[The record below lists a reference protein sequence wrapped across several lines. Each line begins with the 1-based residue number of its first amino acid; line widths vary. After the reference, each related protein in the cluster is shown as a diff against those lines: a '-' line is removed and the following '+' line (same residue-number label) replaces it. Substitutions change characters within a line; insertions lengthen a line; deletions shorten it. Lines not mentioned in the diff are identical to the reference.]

1 MLTSEYGH
9 KIPAGLTRLSSHDRF
24 GPRSSCFGFAET
36 RQLRQQLWVL
46 AMDKVSRS
54 RVLILFGLVIL
65 PGLSSAIAGTG
76 LNRDSAQVRL
86 IQTVRLPKDNSGKE
100 LQPCAPAIWV
110 PHADGVLFGANDP
123 LLPSGVRY
131 LFFWKPGTHRVKKI
145 LNLAVLEKT
154 FGPHFK
160 HSIHRASAHGVT
172 PGKSSGWKIGGMFV
186 DDGKLATIFQN
197 TIQPPTRPASGPQ
210 GTAPNPGIG
219 LPGVV
224 MLRPYCITDFRVMC
238 WHMARRPFRL
248 SDRPTTSY
256 LIHVRSSLGGE
267 GCRVVVPPEGS
278 WFGVVRPGDVDTAG
292 LGKADGS
299 YPTLL
304 FDLASGRKVAQ
315 SAAPRFPP
323 SGPFASP
330 RGVELGWLATLTLAG
345 DFPGPKDRRISGDTT
360 LRLLQVPSHKIGG
373 GGLVAAGGHP
383 VHPKVIPIL
392 RVHIHAHDP
401 KAILRWGGAF
411 SPNGRRIFVLAQ
423 RPFFSSLHQVHTQ
436 IIELSSSTGR
446 VMRSAVLSRSGAA
459 ICMTVSPNGRLIAIL
474 LLHATGWFHMRQV
487 FSLLLLDSRTLRI
500 LTSCRTPFDLGPL
513 RFSPDSTKLAEMGRS
528 ALYLFRIHQP
538 HP

>member
-1 MLTSEYGH
+1 
-9 KIPAGLTRLSSHDRF
+9 
-24 GPRSSCFGFAET
+24 
-36 RQLRQQLWVL
+36 
-46 AMDKVSRS
+46 MDKVSRS

-86 IQTVRLPKDNSGKE
+86 IQTVRLPKDNTGKE

-292 LGKADGS
+292 LGN
-299 YPTLL
+299 LNN
-304 FDLASGRKVAQ
+304 Q
-315 SAAPRFPP
+315 
-323 SGPFASP
+323 
-330 RGVELGWLATLTLAG
+330 
-345 DFPGPKDRRISGDTT
+345 DTT
-360 LRLLQVPSHKIGG
+360 LGVGAGNNGNSTASVATTWGRDVFSGDILAARVETGTLTASDIANNF
-373 GGLVAAGGHP
+373 AAGPLGNAAVP
-383 VHPKVIPIL
+383 EPASLGLLGVGAVGLLML
-392 RVHIHAHDP
+392 RKRKTA
-401 KAILRWGGAF
+401 
-411 SPNGRRIFVLAQ
+411 
-423 RPFFSSLHQVHTQ
+423 
-436 IIELSSSTGR
+436 
-446 VMRSAVLSRSGAA
+446 
-459 ICMTVSPNGRLIAIL
+459 
-474 LLHATGWFHMRQV
+474 
-487 FSLLLLDSRTLRI
+487 
-500 LTSCRTPFDLGPL
+500 
-513 RFSPDSTKLAEMGRS
+513 
-528 ALYLFRIHQP
+528 
-538 HP
+538 